1 MTTAD
6 AFITGPMARGA
17 PAVSCAHCALP
28 VPVGLI
34 EDGTVE
40 QFCCHGCR
48 TAWGVIRSCGLERFH
63 ELARTD
69 PRSRAPARPT
79 GRGYEE
85 FDDPVFT
92 AAHCV
97 ARPGGL
103 MSASLV
109 LENVH
114 CAACVWLL
122 ERLPRAIEGVAES
135 RLDFRRS
142 RLEVVWDP
150 ARVRLSRVAA
160 LVDRLG
166 YPAHPARGR
175 EREEARKREDRRAL
189 VRIGIA
195 AALAGNAMLIAFAL
209 YGGMLSGME
218 RSFDALFRGVSAA
231 LGLVAVAWPGSVFFR
246 GALASLR
253 VRSLHMDVPI
263 ALALAIGLG
272 YGLYNTARGAGDIY
286 FETLTTLVFLLLV
299 GRWVQSRQ
307 QKRAADA
314 VELLFSLAPS
324 SAVRREA
331 DGSLRPVPVEALRVG
346 DEIEVGA
353 GSTVPADAEVIEG
366 RTEVN
371 NAFLTGELRP
381 APVSVGERV
390 CAGAVNLASPVVA
403 RVLATGEATRA
414 GKLMRLVEES
424 SARRAPVVRVADR
437 LAGWFVAAVLLLT
450 AVTVGVWW
458 SKSPELAVE
467 HAVALLIVTCP
478 CALGLATPLAVVAAV
493 GRAAQRGILVK
504 GGDTLEAM
512 ARPGTLVLDKTGTL
526 TTGRMTLVGFRG
538 DESVRAAVAAV
549 ERKCDHPVARA
560 LVAGLPE
567 PAPGGRVE
575 IAHTLGGGV
584 EAALDGER
592 YAVGSVAFVRARTEG
607 EPDWFDGAVRGA
619 ANAGHTPIA
628 VAKDGRIAALAVVG
642 DSVRG
647 DARAA
652 VDALRSSGWSVR
664 VLSGDHPAI
673 VERVGAELG
682 IDVSCVEGGATPE
695 RKLEVVEVLAAHGRV
710 VMVGDGV
717 NDAAAL
723 AAATVGV
730 AVHGGAEASMGAAD
744 VYLSR
749 PGLTPLVELTEGAR
763 RTMRVIRRNLA
774 VSLAYNAVAAGLA
787 IGGLLNPLVAAVLM
801 PLSGLSVI
809 VLSYRSR
816 TFDGAGPCR

>member
-1 MTTAD
+1 MLSSQLERA
-6 AFITGPMARGA
+6 A
-17 PAVSCAHCALP
+17 PVVRCAHCALP
-28 VPVGLI
+28 VPAGLV
-34 EDGTVE
+34 EEGAAE

-48 TAWGVIRSCGLERFH
+48 TAWAVIRSCGLERFH
-63 ELARTD
+63 ELARSD
-69 PRSRAPARPT
+69 PRGLGPAKPT

-85 FDDPVFT
+85 FDDPAF
-92 AAHCV
+92 ASAHCV
-97 ARPGGL
+97 ARPSGL

-122 ERLPRAIEGVAES
+122 ERLPRAVEGVVES

-142 RLEVVWDP
+142 RLDVAWDP
-150 ARVRLSRVAA
+150 ARVRLSRVVSF
-160 LVDRLG
+160 VDRMG
-166 YPAHPARGR
+166 YPAHAARGL
-175 EREEARKREDRRAL
+175 EAEAARKREDRRAL

-195 AALAGNAMLIAFAL
+195 GALAGNAMLIAFAL

-218 RSFDALFRGVSAA
+218 RQFDVLFRGVSAV
-231 LGLVAVAWPGSVFFR
+231 LGVVAVAWPGSVFFR

-263 ALALAIGLG
+263 ALALAIGLV
-272 YGLYNTARGAGDIY
+272 YGLYNTVRSAGDVY

-324 SAVRREA
+324 SALQRQA
-331 DGSLRPVPVEALRVG
+331 DGSARPVPLEALRIG
-346 DEIEVGA
+346 DEIEIGA
-353 GSTVPADAEVIEG
+353 GATVPADAEVIEG

-371 NAFLTGELRP
+371 NAFLTGESRP
-381 APVSVGERV
+381 LSAGVGDRV
-390 CAGAVNLASPVVA
+390 CAGAVNLASPVAA
-403 RVLATGEATRA
+403 RVLATGESTVA

-424 SARRAPVVRVADR
+424 SARRAPVVRAADR
-437 LAGWFVAAVLLLT
+437 IAGWFVAAVLALT
-450 AVTVGVWW
+450 AVTVLAWW
-458 SKSPELAVE
+458 RLSPERAAE

-493 GRAAQRGILVK
+493 GRAARRGILVK
-504 GGDTLEAM
+504 GGDTLESL

-526 TTGRMTLVGFRG
+526 TTGRMTLVRFVG
-538 DESVRAAVAAV
+538 DASTAPMVAAV
-549 ERKCDHPVARA
+549 ERKCEHPVARA
-560 LVAGLPE
+560 LVEGLPE
-567 PAPGGRVE
+567 PRRGASVD
-575 IAHTLGGGV
+575 IAHTVGGGV
-584 EAALDGER
+584 EARVDGER
-592 YAVGSVAFVRARTEG
+592 LVIGSVRFVRERSESEPGWVERAVADAVGEG
-607 EPDWFDGAVRGA
+607 L
-619 ANAGHTPIA
+619 TPVA
-628 VAKDGRIAALAVVG
+628 VARGGQVAALAVVG
-642 DSVRG
+642 DSVRA
-647 DARAA
+647 DARASL
-652 VDALRSSGWSVR
+652 DALRSRGWRVR

-673 VERVGAELG
+673 VERVAAELG
-682 IDVSCVEGGATPE
+682 VGGASAEGGATPE
-695 RKLEVVEVLAAHGRV
+695 RKLEVIEDLVARGPV

-723 AAATVGV
+723 AGATVGI

-744 VYLSR
+744 VFLSR
-749 PGLTPLVELTEGAR
+749 PGLAPLVELTEGAR
-763 RTMRVIRRNLA
+763 RTMGVIHRNLA

-801 PLSGLSVI
+801 PLSGLTVI

-816 TFDGAGPCR
+816 TFAGGDPCR